1 MNARTG
7 IIVAVLG
14 VLIIIL
20 SIYFYD
26 AAGNV
31 VTPEDV
37 VWGLGHLFRD
47 IDKSDIVL
55 LRKVGLFGMAV
66 GGSILLGGAV
76 MIARRSK

>member
-7 IIVAVLG
+7 IISGIIG

-37 VWGLGHLFRD
+37 AWGLGHLFRD
-47 IDKSDIVL
+47 IDRSDIIL
-55 LRKVGLFGMAV
+55 LRKAGLFGMAG
-66 GGSILLGGAV
+66 GGSILLGGVV
-76 MIARRSK
+76 MIARRNK